1 MRCRTNRRL
10 VGVSVIMLLAVMAP
24 LAVFAGP
31 DAQTLVEKRPAV
43 LADRAPL
50 NDNQL
55 EGIRGRYGAYYFGLD
70 IVVNM
75 TGSGPV
81 VSITPHPNMPPGTTV
96 TPTGIV
102 YESGNVSYRAGIG
115 PQSVYQGVQVRGDK
129 NIVMGVVNLDI
140 LAPKAMLR
148 GAATTPTIP
157 RPSVFGMS
165 R

>member
-1 MRCRTNRRL
+1 M
-10 VGVSVIMLLAVMAP
+10 IMLLAVMAP
-24 LAVFAGP
+24 LAVLAGP
-31 DAQTLVEKRPAV
+31 DAQPLVEKRPAV
-43 LADRAPL
+43 LADCAPL

-55 EGIRGRYGAYYFGLD
+55 EGIRGRYGAYYFGMD

-81 VSITPHPNMPPGTTV
+81 VSITPHPNMPPGTVATS
-96 TPTGIV
+96 TGIV

-115 PQSVYQGVQVRGDK
+115 PQSVYQGVQVRGDN
-129 NIVMGVVNLDI
+129 NIVTGVVNLEI
-140 LAPKAMLR
+140 MAPKAMLR
-148 GAATTPTIP
+148 GAASTPVIP